1 MVRSGF
7 GEEGQKPPLLGS
19 RMKFSPG
26 TGLDVML
33 CGGGVGGNQAVLLGE
48 KEENATFLLWIRRL
62 LDIWIWTKVNPQS
75 KKVRKGGVHMKNM
88 WDIRWRNRSPRQE
101 ADFAG

>member
-1 MVRSGF
+1 
-7 GEEGQKPPLLGS
+7 
-19 RMKFSPG
+19 MKFSPG

-33 CGGGVGGNQAVLLGE
+33 CGGWGGGNQAVLLGE
-48 KEENATFLLWIRRL
+48 KEENATFLCGSEALGH
-62 LDIWIWTKVNPQS
+62 LDLDKSKPQS

-101 ADFAG
+101 ADAAG

>member
-1 MVRSGF
+1 M
-7 GEEGQKPPLLGS
+7 LL
-19 RMKFSPG
+19 FFA
-26 TGLDVML
+26 D
-33 CGGGVGGNQAVLLGE
+33 Q
-48 KEENATFLLWIRRL
+48 RL

-75 KKVRKGGVHMKNM
+75 KKVRKGGVHMKNT